1 MKKKL
6 VMFLSITLFVYI
18 FTSFI
23 GLSYS
28 QIASLLIF
36 IMLISSSLLFWRFR
50 VAFAFIGI
58 SALLGLGLLDIDHL
72 IEFAS
77 LDVILFLISMM
88 IIIGFLE
95 ENAFFEYLIG
105 KIVKA
110 IGLKSDR
117 LIIIILALSAFF
129 AALVDEVTSILFI
142 TSTIFHLTSKY
153 KVNPV
158 PFVIMAVFAT
168 NIGSSATVVG
178 NPVGVMIALKAGL
191 SFMEFIR
198 WATPIAL
205 IALIVIILIC
215 RKLFSKD
222 IKKLDESMKM
232 HFMSLEEDKPKAY
245 SKDIMISLGLFLGL
259 IALLI
264 AHNQIEK
271 LLHLKKN
278 TMLLGSAIG
287 IAGIALLIDW
297 KGARLL
303 IETRVDWWT
312 ISFFMMFFASV
323 GTLESVG
330 ITELIA
336 KSFIHY
342 FGNNENLLLIAF
354 TWIAAIMSA
363 FMDNVLAVTTLIPIV
378 HELSALGV
386 QAFPFWWNMLF
397 AATFFGNLTIIG
409 STANIVAIGMLE
421 RQKGLEIS
429 FMDWLKLGA
438 VVSIPTLILANL
450 LIYIQ
455 IPFMG

>member
-1 MKKKL
+1 M
-6 VMFLSITLFVYI
+6 
-18 FTSFI
+18 
-23 GLSYS
+23 
-28 QIASLLIF
+28 
-36 IMLISSSLLFWRFR
+36 
-50 VAFAFIGI
+50 
-58 SALLGLGLLDIDHL
+58 
-72 IEFAS
+72 EFAS

-363 FMDNVLAVTTLIPIV
+363 FMD
-378 HELSALGV
+378 
-386 QAFPFWWNMLF
+386 
-397 AATFFGNLTIIG
+397 
-409 STANIVAIGMLE
+409 
-421 RQKGLEIS
+421 
-429 FMDWLKLGA
+429 
-438 VVSIPTLILANL
+438 
-450 LIYIQ
+450 
-455 IPFMG
+455 

>member
-1 MKKKL
+1 
-6 VMFLSITLFVYI
+6 
-18 FTSFI
+18 
-23 GLSYS
+23 
-28 QIASLLIF
+28 
-36 IMLISSSLLFWRFR
+36 
-50 VAFAFIGI
+50 
-58 SALLGLGLLDIDHL
+58 
-72 IEFAS
+72 FAS